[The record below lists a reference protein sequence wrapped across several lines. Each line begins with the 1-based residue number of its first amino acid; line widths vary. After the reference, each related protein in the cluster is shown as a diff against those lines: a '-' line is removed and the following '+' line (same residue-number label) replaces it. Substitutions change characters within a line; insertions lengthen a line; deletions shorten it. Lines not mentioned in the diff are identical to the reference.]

1 MQPIE
6 AETRETCTLKT
17 PADVQITARIGR
29 PLALKEQMSDHRRYP
44 CVAAR

>member
-29 PLALKEQMSDHRRYP
+29 PRALRQ
-44 CVAAR
+44 